1 MFDLK
6 SFIVT
11 NIVNGVKNGTFT
23 KEYGNIMAVNYMVK
37 NVITQDDVEVV
48 STQIEAWEAEQA
60 ATLVPVEPSE
70 EIPVEDLM
78 EENTDF
84 TEDGSVLGEYEATE
98 GDESNSLVN
107 ESEKSEEL
115 IGVDDDGEPLA

>member
-37 NVITQDDVEVV
+37 NVITQDDVETV
-48 STQIEAWEAEQA
+48 STQIEAWEAEQEA
-60 ATLVPVEPSE
+60 VLIPVEPSE

-78 EENTDF
+78 EE
-84 TEDGSVLGEYEATE
+84 TEEDVTE
-98 GDESNSLVN
+98 PIE
-107 ESEKSEEL
+107 ETEEKTAEITE
-115 IGVDDDGEPLA
+115 

>member
-37 NVITQDDVEVV
+37 NVLAEENVISV
-48 STQIEAWEAEQA
+48 STQIEAWEEEQEAQKAENSEDL
-60 ATLVPVEPSE
+60 TEDE
-70 EIPVEDLM
+70 EIIIED
-78 EENTDF
+78 ETVAET
-84 TEDGSVLGEYEATE
+84 GEYEATD
-98 GDESNSLVN
+98 GTESDFLTE
-107 ESEKSEEL
+107 ESEGLLDAEDE
-115 IGVDDDGEPLA
+115 GEPLV